1 MDDFIVD
8 DEEDA
13 SDSSEFNVKQ
23 QFQRLVSLYKNYL
36 SLHIHLIFDFT
47 SLSAI
52 PLTLLVALIIV
63 LFTVRF
69 IFT

>member
-23 QFQRLVSLYKNYL
+23 QFQRLVILYKNYL
-36 SLHIHLIFDFT
+36 SLHIHLIFDVA
-47 SLSAI
+47 SLSAV
-52 PLTLLVALIIV
+52 PLTLLAA
-63 LFTVRF
+63 
-69 IFT
+69 

>member
-1 MDDFIVD
+1 VD

-36 SLHIHLIFDFT
+36 SLHIHLIFDFA
-47 SLSAI
+47 SLSAT

-63 LFTVRF
+63 FFTVRF